1 MCYCEGLRIMWFKL
15 LFVFSVFSGIFND
28 YIVKTYLSNL
38 DIFIYLF
45 VSNLLS
51 FILLACMFFVI
62 GRHNLVNFYKKKSY
76 AFMFK
81 KFIQFFTYNT
91 LIIFVDC
98 EFLSISFIPLMIL
111 VNVVFLFTHMV
122 TVLFKAKV
130 ISFNYITVIRSI
142 ISTGGLF
149 LILNEFNDSNMIQIT
164 SGYYSIPIGDFL
176 YTSSRTNSTS
186 VWCALGGLVLLILTK
201 DILYEHFEFMN
212 YAIFSFNGFVAFV
225 VAIIGL
231 ATYVCRKFGWLKALI
246 LIVISCLLMLL
257 EGGDVV
263 RSNIPFNVNL
273 LFYFVSVSSILG
285 FLYAKSR
292 EIGLVNYVII
302 GFNVFVLIIY
312 KAKILAIIGS
322 IFLSIA
328 DIIIRNY
335 AKDIKSELMGYSLTF
350 MALSLP
356 ILFIKYD
363 YNILQLFMINTNHF
377 PIVDVNWSM
386 LWLTA
391 LTSLIIQ
398 FSVVVCFSKHSLN
411 TYLPFRYI
419 DLFVTSIMEKRY
431 DLSIIPVLSSILFGY
446 FL

>member
-1 MCYCEGLRIMWFKL
+1 MLFKL
-15 LFVFSVFSGIFND
+15 LFVFSVFAGIFND
-28 YIVKTYLSNL
+28 YIVKVYLGNL

-45 VSNLLS
+45 VLNLVS

-62 GRHNLVNFYKKKSY
+62 GRYNLLNFYKKRSY
-76 AFMFK
+76 LFMFK
-81 KFIQFFTYNT
+81 KFIQFISYNI
-91 LIIFVDC
+91 LVLFIDC
-98 EFLSISFIPLMIL
+98 EFLGFSFVPLIIL
-111 VNVVFLFTHMV
+111 VNLVFLFTHMV
-122 TVLFKAKV
+122 TLLFKARV
-130 ISFNYITVIRSI
+130 ISFSYMTVIRSI

-176 YTSSRTNSTS
+176 YTSSRTSS
-186 VWCALGGLVLLILTK
+186 IWVLSALSILVLLILTK
-201 DILYEHFEFMN
+201 DILSENFDFMN
-212 YAIFSFNGFVAFV
+212 YDIFRFNGFVAFV
-225 VAIIGL
+225 IMMIGL
-231 ATYVCRKFGWLKALI
+231 AAYVYRRFGWLKSLI
-246 LIVISCLLMLL
+246 LVVACGSLMLL
-257 EGGDVV
+257 QGSEALTHTVAL
-263 RSNIPFNVNL
+263 NVNL
-273 LFYFVSVSSILG
+273 LFYLVSVSSILG
-285 FLYAKSR
+285 FLYTKSR
-292 EIGLVNYVII
+292 DIGLVNYVII

-312 KAKILAIIGS
+312 KAKIFAIIGS

-350 MALSLP
+350 MAVSLP

-363 YNILQLFMINTNHF
+363 YNILQLFMINTSYF
-377 PIVDVNWSM
+377 PIVDVNWAM

-398 FSVVVCFSKHSLN
+398 FAVVVCFSRNSLN

-431 DLSIIPVLSSILFGY
+431 DLSIIPVLSSLLFGY